1 MSEIT
6 DEITEQEMAVIE
18 QIAETVAKAVFQNIA
33 KMTRKQQQTG
43 KNLSG
48 NVTDRTNQIAQAL
61 TKAIYQNVMRMSQQQ
76 KNMEQRQQQQKQQEQ
91 SRKYQQKP
99 EKKLLD
105 EPGKESVLEKLKEN
119 QKLVAGQAGKEA
131 REQMK
136 NLGKLKNVPVR

>member
-33 KMTRKQQQTG
+33 KMARQQQQTG

-61 TKAIYQNVMRMSQQQ
+61 TKAIYQNVMRAKTTTTKTTGAESEISA
-76 KNMEQRQQQQKQQEQ
+76 KN
-91 SRKYQQKP
+91 
-99 EKKLLD
+99 
-105 EPGKESVLEKLKEN
+105 GKEIV
-119 QKLVAGQAGKEA
+119 G
-131 REQMK
+131 
-136 NLGKLKNVPVR
+136 